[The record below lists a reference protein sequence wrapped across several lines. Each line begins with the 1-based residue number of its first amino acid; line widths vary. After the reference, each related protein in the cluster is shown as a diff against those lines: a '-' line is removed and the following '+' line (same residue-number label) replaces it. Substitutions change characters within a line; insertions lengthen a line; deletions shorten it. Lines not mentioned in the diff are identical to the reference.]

1 MKVEIHYR
9 ELWPSDLLR
18 VTSAVENTM
27 RRILFVDDEQEFL
40 DCLQRTFQPMRMQWN
55 MEFVSSGQEALNT
68 LTLRSF
74 DVVVSD
80 MKMPEMNGV
89 ELLDKVKE
97 QCPQTTRI
105 VLSGESDRKLIVRW
119 IATGHLFLSKLCY
132 MDKLMCILKGIGSI
146 DNFANSTR
154 RTHAGCGVV
163 LHEGA
168 IENIA
173 NLERTEE
180 SQQDSK
186 TGYRTLFE
194 DSGDAKWVMDEK
206 GFVDCDSAALRMF
219 GYPAGTLMLHPGD
232 ISPPN
237 QPDGTNSRIAAQ
249 QRIASA
255 FLNGRER
262 FEWMHQRKNG
272 DVFPAEVCL
281 SALMLSE
288 RPMLLATVRDI
299 TKRKQFLAYYD
310 ALTELPHRALVQDR
324 LEHALIGA
332 RRRGEKIALLFLS
345 LDRFKVI
352 NDSYGFAFGDIVLKN
367 IARRLKECI
376 GEDDTVARVA
386 GDEFLILLRSV
397 DLADAAIAAD
407 RVMEMMNTSFLIQGR
422 SLKVSCSIGVSLF
435 PEHGEDG
442 ETLIRNADAAM
453 SSAKDAG
460 SGIVRFFTDE
470 MNVQAAERLK
480 MDKDLSAALARGE
493 FFLVYQPQ
501 FEIESKRITGFEALT
516 RWQHPDMGLIPPDKF
531 IPIAE
536 NNGLILPLGEW
547 VLRTACSQ
555 ARRWQ
560 DAGLLAVPV
569 AVNVSAIQFHQ
580 EGFPSLIRQ
589 VLQETHLQPHY
600 LELEITE
607 SLLVSKGDATLSVL
621 KELKNMGVKLAIDDF
636 GTGYSCLSYLKQFPV
651 DKLKIDRSFVRH
663 IVVDWR
669 DAAIASA
676 IINMA
681 RSLHLKVIAE
691 GVENEAQRSFLQA
704 HRCDEVQGY
713 YFSEPISADEAALL
727 QAAMELNVRWSSSDS
742 TDQLPN

>member
-1 MKVEIHYR
+1 
-9 ELWPSDLLR
+9 
-18 VTSAVENTM
+18 
-27 RRILFVDDEQEFL
+27 
-40 DCLQRTFQPMRMQWN
+40 
-55 MEFVSSGQEALNT
+55 
-68 LTLRSF
+68 
-74 DVVVSD
+74 
-80 MKMPEMNGV
+80 
-89 ELLDKVKE
+89 
-97 QCPQTTRI
+97 
-105 VLSGESDRKLIVRW
+105 
-119 IATGHLFLSKLCY
+119 
-132 MDKLMCILKGIGSI
+132 
-146 DNFANSTR
+146 
-154 RTHAGCGVV
+154 
-163 LHEGA
+163 
-168 IENIA
+168 
-173 NLERTEE
+173 
-180 SQQDSK
+180 
-186 TGYRTLFE
+186 
-194 DSGDAKWVMDEK
+194 
-206 GFVDCDSAALRMF
+206 
-219 GYPAGTLMLHPGD
+219 
-232 ISPPN
+232 
-237 QPDGTNSRIAAQ
+237 
-249 QRIASA
+249 
-255 FLNGRER
+255 
-262 FEWMHQRKNG
+262 
-272 DVFPAEVCL
+272 
-281 SALMLSE
+281 
-288 RPMLLATVRDI
+288 
-299 TKRKQFLAYYD
+299 
-310 ALTELPHRALVQDR
+310 
-324 LEHALIGA
+324 
-332 RRRGEKIALLFLS
+332 
-345 LDRFKVI
+345 
-352 NDSYGFAFGDIVLKN
+352 
-367 IARRLKECI
+367 
-376 GEDDTVARVA
+376 VARVA

-589 VLQETHLQPHY
+589 VLQETHLQPQY